1 MTIQKILPFVL
12 LQFLYFHELHAQIP
26 PTISSGSNIT
36 AGSGNSWRSLSDEFA
51 FGFYPLPNNLYLVGI
66 WFNKIPKGTLVW
78 SANRDSPAVAGSTV
92 ILTSAGQLTL
102 THLNGSVVQIYGG
115 AGAQFGF
122 MQDDGNFVLKDGSS
136 SVIWESFN
144 SPTDTILP
152 GQVLNETGQN
162 KVHLVFNNDTA
173 SMYLANGAGD
183 NIYALTRNVSTPV
196 GDYYHRATINDRGD
210 FQQFAYHKSNNSGWT
225 RVWRAIDEPC
235 VVNAICGVYGMCS
248 SLNNGTATCNCI
260 PGYIPLDPNHLSKGC
275 RPETVV
281 NYCADPSMRN
291 FTIKVIDDADFP
303 FEGFADLARV
313 RNVDLEG
320 CKKALMDD
328 CYSLSASLVD
338 SRCIKK
344 RMPLLNAR
352 KSFSTKGRQALVKV
366 PMKSNPDIQE
376 HKKNNDFDTRVFLK
390 ISLIVTATLA
400 FCFGVSAIYYH
411 PAPRRFIKR
420 KRYSNASSIGIN
432 FQEFKYLELQ
442 KATNG
447 FSKTLGRGSSAQ
459 VYSGILSMKDIQID
473 IATFYEKGNTNVG
486 GDLGN
491 RNPAFTFRSNTLW
504 TPIQRVELWQLQ
516 APLYLNFAFQGFPG
530 LSLAL
535 PVGIL
540 SPTTATALHQLRGQ
554 VQNLQGHSLLA
565 GTDVFLEG
573 LPFLKKSGCSFLDA
587 GDDGKIPHQILPS
600 MIFCNYSWLSPS
612 ANAHTR
618 IFCFAMLTNQRSAEA
633 CFYKANWGGG
643 CGLARHRILDRANS
657 TPDTRIDPT
666 RGFFVVCIRIRLSV
680 KSKNLIPGPQY
691 KIDEGPS
698 SFTFFNLR
706 KTAGPPP
713 TNPKHLGPNRK
724 QKKEGLYFLPYLHLV
739 KDMALLSL
747 ADTRREETGVAK
759 CFKSISS
766 IHILR
771 EGNGVA
777 DRLAKQSLERT
788 VLLMLC
794 GHPRQET
801 RDGGLCK
808 RMPNVY
814 SVIYCFHLPLPEN
827 DVPHHFARED

>member
-1 MTIQKILPFVL
+1 MTIQKILPFLL

-26 PTISSGSNIT
+26 PNISSGSNIT

-66 WFNKIPKGTLVW
+66 WFNKIPEGTLVW

-92 ILTSAGQLTL
+92 ILTSGGQLTL

-115 AGAQFGF
+115 ARAQFGF

-152 GQVLNETGQN
+152 GQVLNGNQKLYSNANGTVDYSTGNFMLQMQPDGKLVLSAYHFADPGYWLTAETVQN
-162 KVHLVFNNDTA
+162 NVHLVFNNDTA

-225 RVWRAIDEPC
+225 RVWRAINEPC

-248 SLNNGTATCNCI
+248 SPNNETATCNCI

-275 RPETVV
+275 HPETVV

-291 FTIKVIDDADFP
+291 FTIEVIDDADFP

-376 HKKNNDFDTRVFLK
+376 RKKNNDFDTRGFLK

-447 FSKTLGRGSSAQ
+447 FSKTLGRGSSAK

-473 IATFYEKGNTNVG
+473 IAVKVLEKSIEKGEKEFMTELKIIGRTYHKNLVRLLGFCVENDQQLLVYELMANGSLANLLFGKGSERPNWVLRAKMVLEIARGLLYLHEECETRIIHCDIKPENVLIDNNYTAKLADFGLSKLLNKDQTRTDTNLRGTVG
-486 GDLGN
+486 YLAPEWI
-491 RNPAFTFRSNTLW
+491 RNEQVTSKVDVYSFGVMLLEILCCRRHIEPS
-504 TPIQRVELWQLQ
+504 RVEEESEEDDLVLSDWVISCMAAGKLETVVGHDPEVLSDFKRFERMTLVGLWCIHPHAMSRPSMKKVIQM
-516 APLYLNFAFQGFPG
+516 
-530 LSLAL
+530 
-535 PVGIL
+535 
-540 SPTTATALHQLRGQ
+540 
-554 VQNLQGHSLLA
+554 
-565 GTDVFLEG
+565 LEG
-573 LPFLKKSGCSFLDA
+573 TSEIG
-587 GDDGKIPHQILPS
+587 IPPS
-600 MIFCNYSWLSPS
+600 LSDQ
-612 ANAHTR
+612 
-618 IFCFAMLTNQRSAEA
+618 M
-633 CFYKANWGGG
+633 
-643 CGLARHRILDRANS
+643 
-657 TPDTRIDPT
+657 
-666 RGFFVVCIRIRLSV
+666 
-680 KSKNLIPGPQY
+680 
-691 KIDEGPS
+691 
-698 SFTFFNLR
+698 
-706 KTAGPPP
+706 
-713 TNPKHLGPNRK
+713 
-724 QKKEGLYFLPYLHLV
+724 
-739 KDMALLSL
+739 
-747 ADTRREETGVAK
+747 
-759 CFKSISS
+759 
-766 IHILR
+766 
-771 EGNGVA
+771 
-777 DRLAKQSLERT
+777 T
-788 VLLMLC
+788 VS
-794 GHPRQET
+794 R
-801 RDGGLCK
+801 
-808 RMPNVY
+808 
-814 SVIYCFHLPLPEN
+814 
-827 DVPHHFARED
+827 

>member
-1 MTIQKILPFVL
+1 MTIQKLLPFLL
-12 LQFLYFHELHAQIP
+12 LQLLYFHELHAQIP
-26 PTISSGSNIT
+26 PNISLGSGIT

-66 WFNKIPKGTLVW
+66 WFNKIPERTLVW

-92 ILTSAGQLTL
+92 RLTFEGQLTL
-102 THLNGSVVQIYGG
+102 THLNGSMQSIYRGRR
-115 AGAQFGF
+115 AGLGF
-122 MQDDGNFVLKDGSS
+122 MQDDGNFVLKDDSS
-136 SVIWESFN
+136 IVIWQSFN

-152 GQVLNETGQN
+152 GQVLSGNQKLYSNANGTVDYSTGNFMLEMQYDGNLVLSAYHFSDPGYWYTGIVQN
-162 KVHLVFNNDTA
+162 NASLVFNNYTF
-173 SMYLANGAGD
+173 SMYLVNSTGD
-183 NIYALTRNVSTPV
+183 NIHPLTRNVSAPV
-196 GDYYHRATINDRGD
+196 GDYYHRATINDHGD
-210 FQQFAYHKSNNSGWT
+210 FQLFAYHKSNSSGWT

-248 SLNNGTATCNCI
+248 SPNNETVTCNCI

-376 HKKNNDFDTRVFLK
+376 HKKKNDFDTRVFLK

-447 FSKTLGRGSSAQ
+447 FSKTLGRGSSAK

-473 IATFYEKGNTNVG
+473 IAVKV
-486 GDLGN
+486 
-491 RNPAFTFRSNTLW
+491 
-504 TPIQRVELWQLQ
+504 
-516 APLYLNFAFQGFPG
+516 
-530 LSLAL
+530 
-535 PVGIL
+535 
-540 SPTTATALHQLRGQ
+540 
-554 VQNLQGHSLLA
+554 
-565 GTDVFLEG
+565 
-573 LPFLKKSGCSFLDA
+573 LKKSIEKAEKEFMTELKIIGRTYHKNLVRLLGFCVENDQQLLVYELMANGSLANLLFGKGSERPNWVLRSKMVLEIARGLLYLHEECETRIIHCDIKPENVLIDNNYTAKLSDFGLSKLLNRDQTRTDTNFRGTVGYLAPEWLRHEQVTSKVDVYSFGVMLLEILCCRRHIEPSRVEEESEEDDLVLSDWVISCMAA
-587 GDDGKIPHQILPS
+587 GKLETVVGHDPEVLSDFKRFERMALVGLWCIQPHAMSRPS
-600 MIFCNYSWLSPS
+600 MKKVIQMLEGTSEIGIPPSLSDQ
-612 ANAHTR
+612 
-618 IFCFAMLTNQRSAEA
+618 M
-633 CFYKANWGGG
+633 
-643 CGLARHRILDRANS
+643 
-657 TPDTRIDPT
+657 
-666 RGFFVVCIRIRLSV
+666 SV
-680 KSKNLIPGPQY
+680 S
-691 KIDEGPS
+691 
-698 SFTFFNLR
+698 R
-706 KTAGPPP
+706 
-713 TNPKHLGPNRK
+713 
-724 QKKEGLYFLPYLHLV
+724 
-739 KDMALLSL
+739 
-747 ADTRREETGVAK
+747 
-759 CFKSISS
+759 
-766 IHILR
+766 
-771 EGNGVA
+771 
-777 DRLAKQSLERT
+777 
-788 VLLMLC
+788 
-794 GHPRQET
+794 
-801 RDGGLCK
+801 
-808 RMPNVY
+808 
-814 SVIYCFHLPLPEN
+814 
-827 DVPHHFARED
+827 

>member
-1 MTIQKILPFVL
+1 MTIQKILPFLL

-26 PTISSGSNIT
+26 PSISSGSNIT

-115 AGAQFGF
+115 ARAQFGF

-152 GQVLNETGQN
+152 GQVLNGKQKLYSNANGTVDYSTGNFMLQMQPDGKLVLSAYHFADPGYWLTAETVQN
-162 KVHLVFNNDTA
+162 NVHLVFNNDTA

-352 KSFSTKGRQALVKV
+352 KTFSTKGRQALVKV

-376 HKKNNDFDTRVFLK
+376 HKKKNDFDTRVFLK

-420 KRYSNASSIGIN
+420 KRYSNANSIGII

-447 FSKTLGRGSSAQ
+447 FSKTLGRGSSAK

-473 IATFYEKGNTNVG
+473 IAVKVLEKSIEKGEKEFMTELKIIGRTYHKNLVRLLGFCVENDQQLLVYELMANGSLANLLFGKGSERPNWVLRSKMVLEIARGLLYLHEECETRIIHCDIKPENVLIDSNYTAKLADFGLSKLLNRDQTRTDTNFRGTVG
-486 GDLGN
+486 YLA
-491 RNPAFTFRSNTLW
+491 PEWLRSEQVTSKVDVYSFGVMLLEILCCRRHIE
-504 TPIQRVELWQLQ
+504 PSRVEEESEEDDLVLSDWVISCMAAGKLETVVGHDPEVLSDFKRFERMALVGLWCIHPHAMSRPSMKKVIQM
-516 APLYLNFAFQGFPG
+516 
-530 LSLAL
+530 
-535 PVGIL
+535 
-540 SPTTATALHQLRGQ
+540 
-554 VQNLQGHSLLA
+554 
-565 GTDVFLEG
+565 LEG
-573 LPFLKKSGCSFLDA
+573 TSEIG
-587 GDDGKIPHQILPS
+587 IPPS
-600 MIFCNYSWLSPS
+600 LSDQ
-612 ANAHTR
+612 
-618 IFCFAMLTNQRSAEA
+618 M
-633 CFYKANWGGG
+633 
-643 CGLARHRILDRANS
+643 
-657 TPDTRIDPT
+657 
-666 RGFFVVCIRIRLSV
+666 SV
-680 KSKNLIPGPQY
+680 S
-691 KIDEGPS
+691 
-698 SFTFFNLR
+698 R
-706 KTAGPPP
+706 
-713 TNPKHLGPNRK
+713 
-724 QKKEGLYFLPYLHLV
+724 
-739 KDMALLSL
+739 
-747 ADTRREETGVAK
+747 
-759 CFKSISS
+759 
-766 IHILR
+766 
-771 EGNGVA
+771 
-777 DRLAKQSLERT
+777 
-788 VLLMLC
+788 
-794 GHPRQET
+794 
-801 RDGGLCK
+801 
-808 RMPNVY
+808 
-814 SVIYCFHLPLPEN
+814 
-827 DVPHHFARED
+827 